1 MSNSDDRGQTNRSK
15 KLTYTV
21 AVLSVAVAFTL
32 VRAMESYFTPTPAT
46 LFLCAILLSALLGGV
61 GPGSLA
67 VVASIL
73 IFDYFY
79 IRPRGAFAVDI
90 KEVPRL
96 LMFSFTAI
104 FVGVLGTAQNASV
117 KSLRCAYKKLAKAIK
132 ALRQTNQTLEHEN
145 AERKKI
151 HEQLR
156 FSEALLNEG
165 QKISHTGSWRWTA
178 STNGLIWSD
187 EHYRI
192 FGYKVT
198 HGPATADMFLERV
211 YPEDASNVKETATC
225 AMQERKPFE
234 VEYRIVLPNGSI
246 RYLRAVGCPIEPDSP
261 DCDEY
266 IGTTVDITFLKKAE
280 QKLEESQR
288 LLRQLADRSETVREE
303 ERKHLA
309 RELHDDLAQHLSALR
324 MKIAIV
330 NLEFGPQSPA
340 FSKEIQSMLS
350 LVDSTIKMTRNA
362 ITSLRPAALD
372 MGIVSAL
379 EWLKSEFVAQSGIY
393 CVLTVGATDNSL
405 KDHTATA
412 IFRIAQES
420 LRNVAKH
427 AKAGNVDIR
436 FERRNN
442 AYVLKIADNGMGFD
456 PSEKKEATFGLL
468 GIQERVLMLGGAV
481 DIKTQPGQGT
491 VIQVSIPVPPAMGE
505 S

>member
-1 MSNSDDRGQTNRSK
+1 MSNSNDRSPGNLSK
-15 KLTYTV
+15 KLTYSV
-21 AVLSVAVAFTL
+21 AVLSVALAFIV
-32 VRAMESYFTPTPAT
+32 VRAMEAYFTPTPAT
-46 LFLCAILLSALLGGV
+46 LFLCAILISALLGGI

-67 VVASIL
+67 VTASIL

-79 IRPRGAFAVDI
+79 IRPRYSFGIEI
-90 KEVPRL
+90 KEVPRF

-104 FVGVLGTAQNASV
+104 FVGALGMAQNASI
-117 KSLRCAYKKLAKAIK
+117 KSLRCAYGKLANAIK

-145 AERKKI
+145 AKRKKI
-151 HEQLR
+151 HERLH

-165 QKISHTGSWRWTA
+165 QKISHTGSWRWTT
-178 STNGLIWSD
+178 SSNELIWSD

-192 FGYKVT
+192 FGYEVT
-198 HGPATADMFLERV
+198 HGPATPDMFLERV
-211 YPEDASNVKETATC
+211 HPEDERHVREIAGR
-225 AMQERKPFE
+225 AMQEHTTFE
-234 VEYRIVLPNGSI
+234 FEYRIILPDGNI
-246 RYLRAVGCPIEPDSP
+246 RYLRAVGCPIAPGSP
-261 DCDEY
+261 NCDKY

-324 MKIAIV
+324 MKIAII
-330 NLEFGPQSPA
+330 NMEFGQQSPA
-340 FSKEIQSMLS
+340 LSKEIQSMVS
-350 LVDSTIKMTRNA
+350 LVDSTIKMTRHA

-372 MGIVSAL
+372 MGIASAL
-379 EWLKSEFVAQSGIY
+379 EWLQNEFVAQSGIY
-393 CVLTVGATDNSL
+393 CVLTIGATDNAL

-427 AKAGNVDIR
+427 AKANNVDIR

-442 AYVLKIADNGMGFD
+442 AYVLKIADDGMGFD
-456 PSEKKEATFGLL
+456 PAVKKDETFGLL
-468 GIQERVLMLGGAV
+468 GIQERVLMLGGTV
-481 DIKTQPGQGT
+481 DIKTEPGRGT
-491 VIQVSIPVPPAMGE
+491 VIQVSIPVPQAVTAP
-505 S
+505 

>member
-1 MSNSDDRGQTNRSK
+1 MSNSHDRGQTNRSK

-21 AVLSVAVAFTL
+21 AVLSVTGAFIL
-32 VRAMESYFTPTPAT
+32 VRAMETYFTPTPAT
-46 LFLCAILLSALLGGV
+46 LFLCAILLSALFGGI

-67 VVASIL
+67 VMASIL

-79 IRPRGAFAVDI
+79 IRPRCSFGIDI

-104 FVGVLGTAQNASV
+104 FIGVLGTAQNASV
-117 KSLRCAYKKLAKAIK
+117 KSLRCAYEKLADAIK

-151 HEQLR
+151 NERLR

-165 QKISHTGSWRWTA
+165 QKISHTGSWRWTT
-178 STNGLIWSD
+178 SSNELIWSD

-192 FGYKVT
+192 FGYEVT
-198 HGPATADMFLERV
+198 HGPATPDMFLERV
-211 YPEDASNVKETATC
+211 HPEDAPHVRETAGR
-225 AMQERKPFE
+225 AMRERKAFE
-234 VEYRIVLPNGSI
+234 FEYRIVLPNGSI
-246 RYLRAVGCPIEPDSP
+246 RYLRAVGCPLTPDLS
-261 DCDEY
+261 DCDQY

-330 NLEFGPQSPA
+330 NLEFRQQSPA
-340 FSKEIQSMLS
+340 LNREIQSMVS

-362 ITSLRPAALD
+362 IISLRPPALD

-379 EWLKSEFVAQSGIY
+379 EWLKNEFVAQSGIY
-393 CVLTVGATDNSL
+393 CVLTIGATDNSL

-427 AKAGNVDIR
+427 AKAGNVAIR
-436 FERRNN
+436 FERCNN
-442 AYVLKIADNGMGFD
+442 AYVLKIADDGMGFD
-456 PSEKKEATFGLL
+456 PAAKKEATFGLL
-468 GIQERVLMLGGAV
+468 GIQERVLMLGGTV

-491 VIQVSIPVPPAMGE
+491 VIQVSIPIPPAVGE

>member
-1 MSNSDDRGQTNRSK
+1 MSNSNDRSPGNLSK
-15 KLTYTV
+15 KLTYSVT
-21 AVLSVAVAFTL
+21 VLSVTVAFIV
-32 VRAMESYFTPTPAT
+32 VRAMEAYFTPTPAT
-46 LFLCAILLSALLGGV
+46 LFLCAILISALLGGI

-67 VVASIL
+67 VTASIL

-79 IRPRGAFAVDI
+79 IRPRCSFGVDI

-96 LMFSFTAI
+96 LMFSFTAV
-104 FVGVLGTAQNASV
+104 FVGALGIAQNASV
-117 KSLRCAYKKLAKAIK
+117 KSLRCAYGKLANAIK

-145 AERKKI
+145 VERKKI
-151 HEQLR
+151 HDRLR

-165 QKISHTGSWRWTA
+165 EKISHTGSWRWIA
-178 STNGLIWSD
+178 PDSLIWSD

-192 FGYKVT
+192 FGYEAT
-198 HGPATADMFLERV
+198 HGPATREMFLERV
-211 YPEDASNVKETATC
+211 HPEDAPHVREIAGR

-234 VEYRIVLPNGSI
+234 FEYRIVLANGNV
-246 RYLRAVGCPIEPDSP
+246 RYLRAVGCPLTSDLP

-324 MKIAIV
+324 MKIAII
-330 NLEFGPQSPA
+330 NMEFGEQSPA
-340 FSKEIQSMLS
+340 LSKEIQGMVS
-350 LVDSTIKMTRNA
+350 LVDSTIKMTRHA
-362 ITSLRPAALD
+362 ISSLRPAALD
-372 MGIVSAL
+372 MGIASAL
-379 EWLKSEFVAQSGIY
+379 EWLQNEFVAQSGIY
-393 CVLTVGATDNSL
+393 CVLTIGATDNSL

-427 AKAGNVDIR
+427 AKADNVDIR

-442 AYVLKIADNGMGFD
+442 AYVLKIVDDGMGFD
-456 PSEKKEATFGLL
+456 PSVKKDETFGLL
-468 GIQERVLMLGGAV
+468 GIQERVLMLGGTV
-481 DIKTQPGQGT
+481 DIKTEPGQGT
-491 VIQVSIPVPPAMGE
+491 VIQVSIPMPQPVTE